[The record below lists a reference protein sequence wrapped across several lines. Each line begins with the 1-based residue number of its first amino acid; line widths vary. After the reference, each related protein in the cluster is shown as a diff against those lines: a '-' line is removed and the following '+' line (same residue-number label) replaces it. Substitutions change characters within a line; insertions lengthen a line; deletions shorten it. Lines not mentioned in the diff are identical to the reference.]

1 MKSNKHSTKRE
12 QEKEMDAKRGISP
25 ELIRAFIKDYRDK
38 LENEKVAP
46 CIRAAGA
53 TLPVVWFGDSAAYFR
68 SKRRIVTVAINPS
81 HVEFGANPPRF
92 DQAALVEG
100 NNVERLRRTLDAYFR
115 TNPYM
120 RWFRHFERVLE
131 MLGAS
136 YGDYIGSRDIAL
148 HIDMYS
154 AIATN
159 PTWRGLDAE
168 TKNLLRASGVDLFS
182 RLLDELKPHLVL
194 CSVAQAVRKAVLSE
208 FGDKPLRMDSEGGDP
223 HATLELF
230 RRKDGVRLLSG
241 TNYRG
246 QPFSRIT
253 TNWLRD
259 HLKNWRLLGGIRLR
273 DKVD

>member
-1 MKSNKHSTKRE
+1 MNPNTGYGKAMAGK
-12 QEKEMDAKRGISP
+12 QEISP
-25 ELIRAFIKDYRDK
+25 ELIQSFIKDYRDK

-46 CIRAAGA
+46 CIRVAGA
-53 TLPVVWFGDSAAYFR
+53 PLPVVWFGDSAAYFR
-68 SKRRIVTVAINPS
+68 SKRRIVTVALNPS

-92 DQAALVEG
+92 DEAALAEG
-100 NNVERLRRTLDAYFR
+100 NNMERLRRTLDAYFR

-120 RWFRHFERVLE
+120 KWFRHFERVLK

-154 AIATN
+154 AIATA
-159 PTWRGLDAE
+159 PTWKGLDAG
-168 TKNLLRASGVDLFS
+168 TKSLLRASGVSLFS

-194 CSVAQAVRKAVLSE
+194 CSVNRDVRKAVLPE
-208 FGDKPLRMDSEGGDP
+208 FGDKPLRKESEGGDSL
-223 HATLELF
+223 ATLELF
-230 RRKDGVRLLSG
+230 HRKDGVRLLSG

-253 TNWLRD
+253 TNWLRE

-273 DKVD
+273 DKAD